1 MISINAAIAEE
12 HRSDLLRDATAR
24 RLHRAAAPPADKPAR
39 MVTIALRL
47 AADDETRVVRRLAQL
62 DDAPELQGPV
72 LLALID
78 DEAVAAVS
86 LRDRRVV
93 ANPFVPTQDE
103 VALLR
108 LQASQLFGKAKR
120 RRPRPTLRPRFA

>member
-1 MISINAAIAEE
+1 MISINAAIADE
-12 HRSDLLRDATAR
+12 HRSDLLREATAR
-24 RLHRAAAPPADKPAR
+24 RLYRAATPPVDKPAR
-39 MVTIALRL
+39 TVTIALRL
-47 AADDETRVVRRLAQL
+47 AADDEGRVVRRLAQL

-108 LQASQLFGKAKR
+108 LQASHLLGKAKR
-120 RRPRPTLRPRFA
+120 RRPRPTLRPRFV